1 MSGKRYRVTIRHE
14 YEVTASDPDEAESL
28 VELRAG
34 DLVEK
39 STVVERV
46 RRPDS
51 ARCDHAP
58 EDKPEGAGLPCPD
71 PLPAA

>member
-1 MSGKRYRVTIRHE
+1 MSGGRYRVTIRHE

-39 STVVERV
+39 STVVEPV
-46 RRPDS
+46 QRPGN

-58 EDKPEGAGLPCPD
+58 EDKPEGAGVPCPD